1 MRVWLMLCSLA
12 VLSGCKT
19 TPVAEIHLKGR
30 LADMGSQ
37 EVSMEY
43 TGVTGDFGTGR
54 NIMLKT
60 NEEGY
65 FDTIL
70 PLREP
75 TYFNISRNIL
85 YLSPGDDLEVY
96 LTPDTRQATFKGKG
110 SEAQLFLKD
119 RLYPKGGSFL
129 LSGRNVRENF
139 EKTKEV
145 VDALAASKLAQL
157 DTLKGV
163 TELFKENERIRVKAN
178 LLNSYLTYAL

>member
-1 MRVWLMLCSLA
+1 MRVRLMLCSLA

-19 TPVAEIHLKGR
+19 KPDAEIHLKGR
-30 LADMGSQ
+30 LADKGSQ
-37 EVSMEY
+37 EVSMEF
-43 TGVTGDFGTGR
+43 TGETGTIGTGR
-54 NIMLKT
+54 NGMFKT
-60 NEEGY
+60 GGEGY

-75 TYFNISRNIL
+75 MYFNISRNIL

-139 EKTKEV
+139 EKKKEV

-157 DTLKGV
+157 DTL
-163 TELFKENERIRVKAN
+163 
-178 LLNSYLTYAL
+178 